1 VKNIDIKVQGT
12 KVIITMDVGP
22 AAIAAAEPSSTGKTK
37 LVASTQG
44 ATPIDFKGAKLT
56 VAVNLM
62 AK

>member
-1 VKNIDIKVQGT
+1 VQGT